1 MGSINVVRGCEACW
15 CKSFY
20 LKSNREGIMRHV
32 CDCEGS
38 IYLDF
43 TCAQLFSK
51 KRIGGEFC
59 FDIFLCLGVF

>member
-20 LKSNREGIMRHV
+20 IKSNREGIMRHV

-43 TCAQLFSK
+43 IFGQLS
-51 KRIGGEFC
+51 GGEMLKVSFVLIYFC
-59 FDIFLCLGVF
+59 A